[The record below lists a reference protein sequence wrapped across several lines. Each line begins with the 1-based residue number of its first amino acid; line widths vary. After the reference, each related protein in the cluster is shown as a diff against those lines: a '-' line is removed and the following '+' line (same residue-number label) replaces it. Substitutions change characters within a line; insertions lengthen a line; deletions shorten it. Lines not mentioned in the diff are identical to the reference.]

1 MSRED
6 LRNELISLE
15 RRFWESAGDP
25 EFYSEYFTDDGV
37 MAFNIGTMG
46 KDEVVSSMEG
56 APEWASYTID
66 DPVLVEL
73 GPDAAS
79 LTYTAV
85 AQSAGNDDVYRAALT
100 SVYVRRD
107 GRWLLAV
114 HQQTPLHA

>member
-6 LRNELISLE
+6 LRHELIALE
-15 RRFWESAGDP
+15 RSFWESAGDP
-25 EFYSEYFTDDGV
+25 QFYRENFADDGV

-46 KDEVVSSMEG
+46 KDEVVASMQG
-56 APEWASYTID
+56 APEWANYTID
-66 DPVLVEL
+66 EPVLVQL

-79 LTYTAV
+79 LTYTTV
-85 AQSAGNDDVYRAALT
+85 AQPPGNGDVYRAALT

-114 HQQTPLHA
+114 HQQTPLHH